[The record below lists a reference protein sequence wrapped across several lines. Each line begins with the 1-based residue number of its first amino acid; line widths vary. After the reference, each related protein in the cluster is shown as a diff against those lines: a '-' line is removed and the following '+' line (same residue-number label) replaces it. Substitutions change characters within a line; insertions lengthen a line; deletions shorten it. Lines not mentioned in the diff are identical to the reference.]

1 MKRLKILLLCLFW
14 PMVICLGCN
23 KKERTDNSRDVPLSI
38 ESANSALNTE
48 PITLPKEE
56 WTLDTICQATYING
70 KNLQVPCTIHDLGNE
85 FNIKEINENDNFA
98 CNEGLG
104 RAAVLP

>member
-23 KKERTDNSRDVPLSI
+23 KKERADNSRDVPLSI

-98 CNEGLG
+98 YNEGLG